1 MVTKQQQSREIQG
14 ERQVIMIKV
23 DDRVEIRGTNVDI
36 LADFMAMI
44 NALYEKLVLEED
56 MPRDVFYEIFT
67 KAISIA
73 MESAD
78 EDAAEQVEVEQS
90 DYLS

>member
-1 MVTKQQQSREIQG
+1 
-14 ERQVIMIKV
+14 MIKV

-36 LADFMAMI
+36 LGDFMAMI

-56 MPRDVFYEIFT
+56 MPKDLFYDIFT
-67 KAISIA
+67 TAISIA
-73 MESAD
+73 MEGAD
-78 EDAAEQVEVEQS
+78 EAAEQVEVEQS

>member
-1 MVTKQQQSREIQG
+1 
-14 ERQVIMIKV
+14 MIKV

-36 LADFMAMI
+36 VADFMAMMSI
-44 NALYEKLVLEED
+44 LYEKMVLEED
-56 MPRDVFYEIFT
+56 MPKDLFYDIFT

-73 MESAD
+73 MEGA
-78 EDAAEQVEVEQS
+78 EENAAEQVEVEQS